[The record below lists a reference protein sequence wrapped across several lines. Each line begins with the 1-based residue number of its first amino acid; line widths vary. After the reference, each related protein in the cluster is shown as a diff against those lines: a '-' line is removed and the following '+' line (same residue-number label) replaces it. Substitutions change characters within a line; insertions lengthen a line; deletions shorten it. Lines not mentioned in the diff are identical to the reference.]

1 MGYSAYPPAASG
13 PTLAEIETAVSTYST
28 PYNGTWTDLGITR
41 ANGGISSVTVS
52 GLGGYKE
59 LRMQLFFSPSTTSY
73 ITMRLNGD
81 TGANYGYVNTIY
93 NSIGSSYIT
102 TGMRLNQSSGAEL
115 TSLITISPA
124 NSTTAK
130 KSIAAGSNHAQFNAL
145 GNFHGLWY
153 NTSAVTSVTF
163 ALNTGTFSDG
173 WIQIWGIN

>member
-1 MGYSAYPPAASG
+1 MGIAVFPAPASG
-13 PTLAEIETAVSTYST
+13 PTLAEIQTAVSTYST

-41 ANGGISSVTVS
+41 ANGGLSSITVS

-59 LRMQLFFSPSTTSY
+59 LRMQLFLSASTSSY

-81 TGANYGYVNTIY
+81 TGSNYGYVNSVY

-102 TGMRLNQSSGAEL
+102 TGMRLNQASGADT

-130 KSIAAGSNHAQFNAL
+130 KSIATGTNHSQLNNL